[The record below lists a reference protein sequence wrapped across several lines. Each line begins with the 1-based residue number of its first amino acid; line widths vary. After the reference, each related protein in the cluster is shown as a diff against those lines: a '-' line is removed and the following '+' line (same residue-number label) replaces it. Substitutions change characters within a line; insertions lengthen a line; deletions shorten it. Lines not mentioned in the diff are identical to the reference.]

1 MEKIK
6 LNTLQTSILNTFKT
20 NEYFKN
26 MSIIHQKT
34 RISFKEGRLNYFI
47 LFPREGL
54 ITLHINLRKYKND
67 ENIFNDFKNQC
78 FNNAKQYVEK
88 QILTIEDAEEV
99 IKLFIINKL

>member
-1 MEKIK
+1 MERIK

-34 RISFKEGRLNYFI
+34 RISIKEGRLNYFI

-54 ITLHINLRKYKND
+54 ITLHINLRKYKN
-67 ENIFNDFKNQC
+67 ENIFNDFEKQC
-78 FNNAKQYVEK
+78 FNKAKQYVEK